1 MLRVSEGVLY
11 GLGRPRFIV
20 VAGLFATVVDIG
32 LAFLLIPSLDAVG
45 AAIANGAAIVVA
57 GVPCLALAVSLHR
70 PASLPLAPLVR
81 AVVLSLAV
89 ALAAYVALSLLGSI
103 AAVVAGVI
111 VGFGAALLLRP
122 LAAEDAEWLA
132 EALGES
138 GARGVAAAFVA
149 RIGSRR

>member
-20 VAGLFATVVDIG
+20 VAGLVATVVDIG

-57 GVPCLALAVSLHR
+57 GVPCLALAV
-70 PASLPLAPLVR
+70 ALAPPGLAPVRRRWLR

-89 ALAAYVALSLLGSI
+89 ALGSVRRAL
-103 AAVVAGVI
+103 AAGV
-111 VGFGAALLLRP
+111 
-122 LAAEDAEWLA
+122 D
-132 EALGES
+132 
-138 GARGVAAAFVA
+138 RG
-149 RIGSRR
+149 GRRGR